1 MGQPPD
7 WLNREI
13 LSEGGLASDLL
24 DLPSLHTLISS
35 CKLIFCQDFQRR
47 ITEMTF
53 EILCMATIAL
63 FFGLVVAF
71 SGYRLFLVLL
81 PIWGFFAGFILGAQ
95 TIHFLFDVGLFAT
108 VTGWVVGFFVGM
120 LFAVLSYLF
129 YFIAV
134 GIISFSLGYGAT
146 VGILAWLGLDTGWL
160 IWLIAV
166 VVGAL
171 VAFVVYRFNLQKYAI
186 IVATA
191 VGGTGLIIY
200 TLLVL
205 FNGAIAV
212 SLLENPVELAI
223 DNSFWWL
230 LFFLVVAGLGVVA
243 QIQANRSFEADA
255 YNRLSEV
262 S

>member
-1 MGQPPD
+1 
-7 WLNREI
+7 
-13 LSEGGLASDLL
+13 
-24 DLPSLHTLISS
+24 
-35 CKLIFCQDFQRR
+35 
-47 ITEMTF
+47 MTF

-63 FFGLVVAF
+63 LFGIAVVF
-71 SGYRLFLVLL
+71 SGYRLFLFLL

-95 TIHFLFDVGLFAT
+95 AIDYIFNAGLFAT
-108 VTGWVVGFFVGM
+108 VTGWVVGFFVGL

-146 VGILAWLGLDTGWL
+146 IGILAWLGLDAGFL

-166 VVGAL
+166 VVG
-171 VAFVVYRFNLQKYAI
+171 VAVAYVVYRFNIQKYAI

-191 VGGTGLIIY
+191 AGGTGVIIY
-200 TLLVL
+200 TLLAL
-205 FNGAIAV
+205 FDNTLAV
-212 SLLENPVELAI
+212 ALLRNPVRLAI
-223 DNSFWWL
+223 ENSFWWL
-230 LFFLVVAGLGVVA
+230 LFFLLVAGLGIVF
-243 QIQANRSFEADA
+243 QIQANRTFEADT